1 MKAEY
6 LPLSD
11 TGFVSRMVLDYIE
24 GNKELEAFH
33 NGIPSFENLNS
44 QALQKKA
51 TYNSNIRKTLCYVL
65 AEQYKEIDCTSKV
78 AEHIKLL
85 RKQTTLTVTTGHQL
99 CLMTG
104 PLYFIY
110 KLKKRLRIYL

>member
-44 QALQKKA
+44 QALQKKLLTILILEKHFA
-51 TYNSNIRKTLCYVL
+51 MYWQSNIR
-65 AEQYKEIDCTSKV
+65 
-78 AEHIKLL
+78 
-85 RKQTTLTVTTGHQL
+85 
-99 CLMTG
+99 
-104 PLYFIY
+104 
-110 KLKKRLRIYL
+110 RLIALPR

>member
-24 GNKELEAFH
+24 GNKKLEAFH

-51 TYNSNIRKTLCYVL
+51 TYNSNIRKTLCNVL
-65 AEQYKEIDCTSKV
+65 AEQYKEIDSS
-78 AEHIKLL
+78 
-85 RKQTTLTVTTGHQL
+85 R
-99 CLMTG
+99 
-104 PLYFIY
+104 
-110 KLKKRLRIYL
+110 